1 MATSRTSS
9 YKPLWKLL
17 IDKAFNKT
25 QLQDLA
31 RVSPATIAK
40 LSKVGNVTTD
50 VPARICKV
58 FDCIISGI
66 REIVPVEPA
75 PESTPTTKEHAH
87 VATH

>member
-1 MATSRTSS
+1 MATSRTFS

-17 IDKAFNKT
+17 IDKALNKT

-31 RVSPATIAK
+31 GLSPATMAK
-40 LSKVGNVTTD
+40 LGKVNTG
-50 VPARICKV
+50 VPARICIV

-66 REIVPVEPA
+66 CEIVPVKPA
-75 PESTPTTKEHAH
+75 PESTPTFKEHAH